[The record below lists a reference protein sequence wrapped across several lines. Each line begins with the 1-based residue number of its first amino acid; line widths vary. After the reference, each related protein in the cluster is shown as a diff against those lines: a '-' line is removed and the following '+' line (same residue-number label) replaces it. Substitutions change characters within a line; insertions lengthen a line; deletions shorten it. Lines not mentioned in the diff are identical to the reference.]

1 MAVNEVPQEDS
12 HAAYEREVF
21 RQIRLPMLS
30 GCGFLAFVVLSLALF
45 AITGQVSSRQ
55 TSSLANIL
63 LILLV
68 FLPAVILMLI
78 FNFLMLFS
86 LFSLWD
92 AHRHLKPP
100 LDKAQ
105 GYAQQGA
112 EFTQKVSQQLSEPL
126 ISVQSQA
133 AFLTAIWEGLNRAKP
148 KGPDTP

>member
-12 HAAYEREVF
+12 QAAYEREVF

-30 GCGFLAFVVLSLALF
+30 ACGFLAFVVLSLALF
-45 AITGQVSSRQ
+45 AITGQVSGRQ
-55 TSSLANIL
+55 TSTLSNIL

-68 FLPAVILMLI
+68 FLPAVMLMLV
-78 FNFLMLFS
+78 FNFLMLLS

-92 AHRHLKPP
+92 AHLQLKAP

-112 EFTQKVSQQLSEPL
+112 EFTQKVSAQLSEPL
-126 ISVQSQA
+126 ITVQGQA
-133 AFLTAIWEGLNRAKP
+133 AFLAAIWEP
-148 KGPDTP
+148 